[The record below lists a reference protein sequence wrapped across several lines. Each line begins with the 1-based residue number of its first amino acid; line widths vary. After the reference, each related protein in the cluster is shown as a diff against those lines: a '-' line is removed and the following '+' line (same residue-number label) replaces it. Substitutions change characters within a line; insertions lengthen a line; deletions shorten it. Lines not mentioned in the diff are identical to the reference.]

1 MAATND
7 VILNVQGSNFDSW
20 RNMIFENALKYGDAG
35 DSVVHGAIVSHW
47 IPMADDR
54 VRIVDQVKVRNAVV
68 RDLVALVDLTGLT
81 TTAEKNAAKKV
92 VSDMYSDFYNN
103 ADRFQFEYDYKRA
116 ISKSDKYDE
125 DKSKFLSFILISI
138 SAPAKEKLRSH
149 VDFTKCL
156 MAKDVLGM
164 WNIIIGIFGKRGVFS
179 QAISMTKLINL
190 KQNSEPFE
198 NFINSFRD
206 TLNALSD
213 AGAPVDPSNATILF
227 LNNINPDP
235 FKNKIFELMS
245 TIPIP
250 TLEDCIKSLS
260 DQLLLRNAMRET
272 NNLMKN
278 LSVKPSKPA
287 AQHETVVNQVE
298 SARKP
303 NVSTEPRV
311 NKCFNCDRP
320 GHGTNT
326 CPSAKVTCSNCG
338 KVGHM
343 SKHCESSNRILA
355 NFNKKKKSKAE
366 RKVNR
371 VEIFDDYFDDNYALT
386 ITADDGSLNDEYED
400 DFVDFD
406 TDNFLMSSDD
416 EFEEGFEYVDFIPD
430 SDYISP
436 TDLFNTPNS
445 ICLKNGP
452 SNSADHESVCLI
464 DSGSQENVVNH
475 VDYVSNPTVARSGLS
490 VIGIGGHRTA
500 VTHTGMLKCLPMRAL
515 VVPTAKDSV
524 LSLAKIVDIGYS
536 MHCNGKLM
544 EFRNFVSGHSFVAR
558 RSDRNFY
565 EVDMLHSSGPSV
577 YHVDKWPI
585 MTGNFSKE
593 QLDRAKGVRKLHVAL
608 GHVDDDILEVMLDRN
623 VLVHCTFTS
632 QDVRNAATALGRC
645 QTCIAGKAVESSAL
659 PSVSPPAN
667 RVGEALYLDVL
678 PYNAITIGGNT
689 CGLIGVDEVS
699 GLLFL
704 ISMPNKSSAQIIKAV
719 KQVVSMFNRHGHK
732 VERVI
737 PDAERCLIGT
747 TPILGEYQIQV
758 LPTIP
763 GQHNKRIERH
773 VRTVKDTCRT
783 IRAGLSYILPDKL
796 SGELYQYVIST
807 INLRLSSKSCDK
819 CSIEL
824 VQRKKVNLDLVSLY
838 PFGHV
843 CQVQTINIM
852 STDRDLPRADYG
864 ITLGFKIETPN
875 AVKAYLVEKG
885 VVVIRKS
892 SNVHLLHASVTPPE
906 WQWTQQTAARP
917 YTTLPVL
924 DDHSKDDNAHLQT
937 GEPITANYDTPSETH
952 DAAAENEFDDI
963 PSIIL
968 PPSDVPV
975 DLHHSAASVSPVN
988 PSLTSNLDLT
998 SNDLSTITPSLIS
1011 VEPAISIIPPID
1023 VVLSDN
1029 SVVEEEVIVPPSIV
1043 PIVQEAIPPDIPI
1056 EPVQAPTRNLRPNRS
1071 NWKEPRPYYSEYVE
1085 TATYNISIDAALKS
1099 EYHEESRL
1107 AILDELK
1114 NMDDHGA
1121 FTAVSYEDISKKNK
1135 ASIIPSHMFLKNKY
1149 DADTGTYERT
1159 KARLVAQGN
1168 RQKPNTYGQTASKMI
1183 NTIIVFVILKMM
1195 AALDM
1200 EASTFDVPGAYLNS
1214 PRQHPEQLF
1223 IKLSP
1228 TLTTLWLSIHPEHRS
1243 LVYKG
1248 CLYCEIKKAIYGLK
1262 DAGFDFYMFLS
1273 SFLTDSGYT
1282 RSKADDCLFVKFHSW
1297 TNFVFIITHVDDILV
1312 VGKGLAYIEFGD
1324 TIKLKFPDIKQRGG
1338 DTITF
1343 LGITCKRQR
1352 SIFTVILSQYKYIE
1366 DLLKRFGMENCKPQ
1380 PSPYGADFLSE
1391 SVPNDPY
1398 DPHEYLSLVM
1408 SLLYLAR
1415 ITRPDILFAVTY
1427 LASKSAFPTLGD
1439 FLKLKRILRYLAGSM
1454 SKAMRMFG
1462 TAILLKLFADASHGL
1477 HVDGKGHSGLTI
1489 FMGNSAVYN
1498 KSTKQKCVALSS
1510 TESEIISLCDAAT
1523 YIQWLIL
1530 LLQDLHLGQTPPI
1543 SLCQDNTSAVH
1554 MVTNGIT
1561 FRKGKHITIKTH
1573 FVKTLLEDGVLKF
1586 EYVPTE
1592 DMLADMHTKPLA
1604 TPAFVRLAAH
1614 FVVDPMDTHK
1624 ESVLEI

>member
-1 MAATND
+1 
-7 VILNVQGSNFDSW
+7 
-20 RNMIFENALKYGDAG
+20 
-35 DSVVHGAIVSHW
+35 
-47 IPMADDR
+47 
-54 VRIVDQVKVRNAVV
+54 
-68 RDLVALVDLTGLT
+68 
-81 TTAEKNAAKKV
+81 
-92 VSDMYSDFYNN
+92 
-103 ADRFQFEYDYKRA
+103 
-116 ISKSDKYDE
+116 
-125 DKSKFLSFILISI
+125 
-138 SAPAKEKLRSH
+138 
-149 VDFTKCL
+149 

-235 FKNKIFELMS
+235 FKNKIMELMS
-245 TIPIP
+245 TTPIP

-386 ITADDGSLNDEYED
+386 ITADDGSLNDEYKD

-667 RVGEALYLDVL
+667 RVGEV
-678 PYNAITIGGNT
+678 
-689 CGLIGVDEVS
+689 
-699 GLLFL
+699 
-704 ISMPNKSSAQIIKAV
+704 
-719 KQVVSMFNRHGHK
+719 
-732 VERVI
+732 
-737 PDAERCLIGT
+737 
-747 TPILGEYQIQV
+747 
-758 LPTIP
+758 
-763 GQHNKRIERH
+763 
-773 VRTVKDTCRT
+773 
-783 IRAGLSYILPDKL
+783 YILMF
-796 SGELYQYVIST
+796 
-807 INLRLSSKSCDK
+807 
-819 CSIEL
+819 
-824 VQRKKVNLDLVSLY
+824 SL
-838 PFGHV
+838 
-843 CQVQTINIM
+843 IM
-852 STDRDLPRADYG
+852 L
-864 ITLGFKIETPN
+864 LL
-875 AVKAYLVEKG
+875 LVE
-885 VVVIRKS
+885 
-892 SNVHLLHASVTPPE
+892 
-906 WQWTQQTAARP
+906 
-917 YTTLPVL
+917 
-924 DDHSKDDNAHLQT
+924 
-937 GEPITANYDTPSETH
+937 
-952 DAAAENEFDDI
+952 
-963 PSIIL
+963 
-968 PPSDVPV
+968 
-975 DLHHSAASVSPVN
+975 
-988 PSLTSNLDLT
+988 
-998 SNDLSTITPSLIS
+998 
-1011 VEPAISIIPPID
+1011 
-1023 VVLSDN
+1023 
-1029 SVVEEEVIVPPSIV
+1029 
-1043 PIVQEAIPPDIPI
+1043 
-1056 EPVQAPTRNLRPNRS
+1056 
-1071 NWKEPRPYYSEYVE
+1071 
-1085 TATYNISIDAALKS
+1085 
-1099 EYHEESRL
+1099 
-1107 AILDELK
+1107 
-1114 NMDDHGA
+1114 
-1121 FTAVSYEDISKKNK
+1121 
-1135 ASIIPSHMFLKNKY
+1135 
-1149 DADTGTYERT
+1149 
-1159 KARLVAQGN
+1159 
-1168 RQKPNTYGQTASKMI
+1168 
-1183 NTIIVFVILKMM
+1183 
-1195 AALDM
+1195 
-1200 EASTFDVPGAYLNS
+1200 
-1214 PRQHPEQLF
+1214 
-1223 IKLSP
+1223 
-1228 TLTTLWLSIHPEHRS
+1228 
-1243 LVYKG
+1243 
-1248 CLYCEIKKAIYGLK
+1248 
-1262 DAGFDFYMFLS
+1262 
-1273 SFLTDSGYT
+1273 
-1282 RSKADDCLFVKFHSW
+1282 
-1297 TNFVFIITHVDDILV
+1297 ILV
-1312 VGKGLAYIEFGD
+1312 VSLESMKYLVYY
-1324 TIKLKFPDIKQRGG
+1324 
-1338 DTITF
+1338 F
-1343 LGITCKRQR
+1343 LFQCLTNLLLR
-1352 SIFTVILSQYKYIE
+1352 
-1366 DLLKRFGMENCKPQ
+1366 LLKLLSRLFQCSTVMVTKLREL
-1380 PSPYGADFLSE
+1380 SPMLS
-1391 SVPNDPY
+1391 VV
-1398 DPHEYLSLVM
+1398 LLVQ
-1408 SLLYLAR
+1408 LLYLVNIKFKYYPLSQGSTISVLSVMSELLKTLVA
-1415 ITRPDILFAVTY
+1415 LFVQVLVTY
-1427 LASKSAFPTLGD
+1427 CQISFQANCINMSSVLSILDLAQNL
-1439 FLKLKRILRYLAGSM
+1439 
-1454 SKAMRMFG
+1454 
-1462 TAILLKLFADASHGL
+1462 
-1477 HVDGKGHSGLTI
+1477 
-1489 FMGNSAVYN
+1489 
-1498 KSTKQKCVALSS
+1498 
-1510 TESEIISLCDAAT
+1510 
-1523 YIQWLIL
+1523 
-1530 LLQDLHLGQTPPI
+1530 
-1543 SLCQDNTSAVH
+1543 
-1554 MVTNGIT
+1554 VTNA
-1561 FRKGKHITIKTH
+1561 
-1573 FVKTLLEDGVLKF
+1573 VL
-1586 EYVPTE
+1586 
-1592 DMLADMHTKPLA
+1592 
-1604 TPAFVRLAAH
+1604 
-1614 FVVDPMDTHK
+1614 
-1624 ESVLEI
+1624 S